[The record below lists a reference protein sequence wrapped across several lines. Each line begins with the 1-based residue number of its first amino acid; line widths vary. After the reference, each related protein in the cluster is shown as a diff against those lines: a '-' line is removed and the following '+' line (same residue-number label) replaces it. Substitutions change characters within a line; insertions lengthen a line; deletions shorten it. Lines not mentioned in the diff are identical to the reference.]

1 MDTLALSEEQ
11 FHIVQAPLQSRLA
24 LSGSAGC
31 GKTTAGVARLQHLLS
46 RDIPGEKILILA
58 PQRTLAQPYYRI
70 LHSSTLPPGG
80 IPSVLT
86 IGGLARRL
94 VELFWP
100 VVSEAAG
107 FDHPQERPRFLTLE
121 TAQYFLARL
130 LQPLLEQGYFASL
143 TIDPNRLYSQVL
155 DNLNKSAVV
164 GFPLEELAARLG
176 SSGAV
181 GRAHPRTLDE
191 LQEVVQSFRQF
202 CFRHN
207 LLDYSLQIELFRTQI
222 WPLPAC
228 RDMVK
233 NAFQHLI
240 YENVEEDVPVAHDV
254 VKTWLP
260 DLESSLLISDT
271 DGGYR
276 VFLGADTE
284 SARDLL
290 ADQEEVVF
298 TRSFTNPAPLRALRT
313 ALQSAIQHAP
323 QMDAS
328 PAIRTVWENS
338 YFNFT
343 TQMVDATAA
352 EIVRLVRDEAVPLS
366 QIVVLAPFMSDTL
379 RFSLAQRLDAAGI
392 ASQTLRPS
400 RSLVDEPA
408 ARCML
413 TFARLAHPAWEMPV
427 SSQDVRAAF
436 QQTIANGDLLRADL
450 LVRIYHRSSGKK
462 VSFSQL
468 DSTMQERITFSAG
481 SRFENL
487 DAWLE
492 AYAEQ
497 PPEELDAFL
506 SRLFGEV
513 LSQPGFGFHRNFT
526 AASVISQLV
535 DSVRKFRW
543 VMQDLLPP
551 GQSLGKEYLQTA
563 LSGVLAAQYL
573 PAWDLIQEEAVL
585 IAPAYTFLLANR
597 PVEVQFWLD
606 AGSQG
611 WWERIDQPL
620 TQPYV
625 LARSW
630 PAGKIWTDDIQYLTN
645 QNSMSRLVDGLLCR
659 CRHRVYF
666 HSARVNASGYEEKG
680 ALLQASQ
687 KVLKALAAEEGGPH
701 A

>member
-1 MDTLALSEEQ
+1 M
-11 FHIVQAPLQSRLA
+11 
-24 LSGSAGC
+24 
-31 GKTTAGVARLQHLLS
+31 
-46 RDIPGEKILILA
+46 
-58 PQRTLAQPYYRI
+58 
-70 LHSSTLPPGG
+70 
-80 IPSVLT
+80 
-86 IGGLARRL
+86 
-94 VELFWP
+94 
-100 VVSEAAG
+100 
-107 FDHPQERPRFLTLE
+107 
-121 TAQYFLARL
+121 
-130 LQPLLEQGYFASL
+130 
-143 TIDPNRLYSQVL
+143 
-155 DNLNKSAVV
+155 
-164 GFPLEELAARLG
+164 
-176 SSGAV
+176 
-181 GRAHPRTLDE
+181 
-191 LQEVVQSFRQF
+191 
-202 CFRHN
+202 
-207 LLDYSLQIELFRTQI
+207 
-222 WPLPAC
+222 
-228 RDMVK
+228 
-233 NAFQHLI
+233 
-240 YENVEEDVPVAHDV
+240 
-254 VKTWLP
+254 
-260 DLESSLLISDT
+260 
-271 DGGYR
+271 
-276 VFLGADTE
+276 
-284 SARDLL
+284 
-290 ADQEEVVF
+290 
-298 TRSFTNPAPLRALRT
+298 
-313 ALQSAIQHAP
+313 
-323 QMDAS
+323 
-328 PAIRTVWENS
+328 
-338 YFNFT
+338 
-343 TQMVDATAA
+343 
-352 EIVRLVRDEAVPLS
+352 
-366 QIVVLAPFMSDTL
+366 
-379 RFSLAQRLDAAGI
+379 
-392 ASQTLRPS
+392 
-400 RSLVDEPA
+400 
-408 ARCML
+408 
-413 TFARLAHPAWEMPV
+413 
-427 SSQDVRAAF
+427 
-436 QQTIANGDLLRADL
+436 LRADL

-573 PAWDLIQEEAVL
+573 PRWDLTQEEAVL

-611 WWERIDQPL
+611 GGSASISLSPSH
-620 TQPYV
+620 TF